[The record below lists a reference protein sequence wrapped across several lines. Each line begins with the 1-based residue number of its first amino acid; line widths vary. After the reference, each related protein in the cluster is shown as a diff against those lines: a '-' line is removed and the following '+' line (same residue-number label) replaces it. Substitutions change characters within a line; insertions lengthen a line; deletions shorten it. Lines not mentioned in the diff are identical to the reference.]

1 MLIRPTTYADIDALL
16 AIFAHARQQMAADG
30 NPTQWGDG
38 YPERSQLLDDI
49 QRNVSYVIEHKG
61 HICGTFVFILGDDP
75 TYHLIED
82 GAWLDDIL
90 PYGTIHRIASDGTYK
105 SIFRTVLQWCTTQC
119 PNIRIDTH
127 QDNHRMLHLIERE
140 GFTRC
145 GIIYTRNHSPRI
157 AYQRL

>member
-1 MLIRPTTYADIDALL
+1 MLIRSATYADIDALL

-49 QRNVSYVIEHKG
+49 QRNVSYVIEHEG

-82 GAWLDDIL
+82 GAWLDDIFPMALSTAL
-90 PYGTIHRIASDGTYK
+90 PRMALARASSALPSNGVLPNAQTSALTPTK
-105 SIFRTVLQWCTTQC
+105 TTTACSI
-119 PNIRIDTH
+119 
-127 QDNHRMLHLIERE
+127 
-140 GFTRC
+140 
-145 GIIYTRNHSPRI
+145 
-157 AYQRL
+157 